1 MRINSKKIGKIL
13 RRVWSA
19 PNRIFETLYTQEAP
33 RCIGMNATLTTIYL
47 IRKSNKNFSYAIFPV
62 KKINV
67 GKFLKL

>member
-47 IRKSNKNFSYAIFPV
+47 IRKSNKNFSYAIFP
-62 KKINV
+62 KENKCWKN
-67 GKFLKL
+67 F